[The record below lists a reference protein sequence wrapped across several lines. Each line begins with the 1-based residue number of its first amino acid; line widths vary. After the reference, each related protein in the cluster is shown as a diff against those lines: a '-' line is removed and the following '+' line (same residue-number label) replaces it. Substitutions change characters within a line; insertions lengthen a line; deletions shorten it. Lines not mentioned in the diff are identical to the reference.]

1 MVKDSPQK
9 ALSSPKESKALASA
23 LMHVL
28 SEGIEH
34 TMGIF
39 SRLQANCL
47 LARRDAVLASSTLP
61 EWDRAT
67 LRALPFNSS
76 EFFGPDAAA
85 LFTVREK
92 EKQQDALV
100 RIAMVPPKSSGPKRK
115 SFGGQTDGQAKKHK
129 PASASQPSL
138 PQPQATPRP
147 SSFYSK
153 KKALPR
159 SQDWT
164 TSNRQHPQ

>member
-1 MVKDSPQK
+1 MSALRQWENMARLGLHIGSTLDHVLASLVKDSPQK
-9 ALSSPKESKALASA
+9 ALSSPEESKTLASA
-23 LMHVL
+23 LMRVL

-61 EWDRAT
+61 EWDHAI
-67 LRALPFNSS
+67 LRALPSNSS

-85 LFTVREK
+85 LFTAREK

-100 RIAMVPPKSSGPKRK
+100 
-115 SFGGQTDGQAKKHK
+115 
-129 PASASQPSL
+129 
-138 PQPQATPRP
+138 
-147 SSFYSK
+147 
-153 KKALPR
+153 
-159 SQDWT
+159 
-164 TSNRQHPQ
+164 